1 MRPRQ
6 TVTVQAPAKIN
17 LVLYVQER
25 QSSGYH
31 RILSLMQMVN
41 LYDRLV
47 LTRRP
52 LRDGIRIVTGN
63 RVIPLGED
71 NLIVRAARA
80 FMKWHGVE
88 TGLRIGLDKN
98 IPVGAGLA
106 GGSSDA
112 AATLLGLCRMHDLT
126 RSRTELAVLGR
137 SLGSDVPFFFEGPTA
152 WVSGIGDE
160 IQPTRLEKNLWAVL
174 VNPGFEVST
183 AWVYR
188 ELDRIRSEASVRS
201 KSLTKKIRLTLGR
214 NRIKIP
220 SRKSKA
226 FPLTERSFS
235 LHNDLEVITIR
246 RYPVI
251 ETIKERL
258 LSLGSKG
265 VLMSGSGPTVF
276 GLFPDGSSAR
286 SAASVLRREGGE
298 GRWHGSRDW
307 TVHVTHFLPRSPW

>member
-1 MRPRQ
+1 
-6 TVTVQAPAKIN
+6 
-17 LVLYVQER
+17 
-25 QSSGYH
+25 
-31 RILSLMQMVN
+31 MQMVN
-41 LYDRLV
+41 LYDRLI

-63 RVIPLGED
+63 RLIPLGED

-80 FMKWHGVE
+80 FMNWHGVE
-88 TGLRIGLDKN
+88 TGLRIELDKN
-98 IPVGAGLA
+98 IPIGAGLA
-106 GGSSDA
+106 GGSSNA
-112 AATLLGLCRMHDLT
+112 AATLLGLSRMHDLT
-126 RSRTELAVLGR
+126 RSRTELAVMGR

-160 IQPTRLEKNLWAVL
+160 IQRTRLERNLWAVL

-188 ELDRIRSEASVRS
+188 ELDRVRSEASVRS
-201 KSLTKKIRLTLGR
+201 KSFTKKIRLTLDR
-214 NRIKIP
+214 NRIRIP

-226 FPLTERSFS
+226 FPLTKRSFS

-258 LSLGSKG
+258 LALGSKG

-276 GLFPDGSSAR
+276 GLFPDGLSAR
-286 SAASVLRREGGE
+286 SAASALRREGGE
-298 GRWHGSRDW
+298 GQWHGSRDW
-307 TVHVTHFLPRSPW
+307 TVHVTRFLPRSPW